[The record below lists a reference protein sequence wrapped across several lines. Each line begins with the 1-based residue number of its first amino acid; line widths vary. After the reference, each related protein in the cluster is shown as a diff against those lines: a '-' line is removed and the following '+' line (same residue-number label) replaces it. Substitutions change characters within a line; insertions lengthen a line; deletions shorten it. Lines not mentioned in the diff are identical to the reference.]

1 MPKRVAAGFRTQ
13 LLNLKFLE
21 NFAEFSIQLSGEKI
35 LGIFTTRPYND
46 RY

>member
-1 MPKRVAAGFRTQ
+1 MPAISANRSKFR
-13 LLNLKFLE
+13 E
-21 NFAEFSIQLSGEKI
+21 AEFSIQLSGEKI